1 MVRAWGRHSHDQEF
15 GTFTF
20 AEIFWSSLQAKE
32 AQARQ
37 KVIVR
42 WDVGLNKK
50 HLASFTFARDDA
62 SELRLMTGALLV
74 DLPEKS
80 PLIWLI
86 WCQGGQHLQ
95 LLDASCK
102 LQAAS
107 FLRILDA
114 SCLSQMRWRIPA

>member
-1 MVRAWGRHSHDQEF
+1 MVPSRLQQYRNA
-15 GTFTF
+15 
-20 AEIFWSSLQAKE
+20 LQAKE

-37 KVIVR
+37 KVTVR

-74 DLPEKS
+74 DMLLPHAC
-80 PLIWLI
+80 IWLTG
-86 WCQGGQHLQ
+86 CHCGQKQQ
-95 LLDASCK
+95 LLGACM

-107 FLRILDA
+107 FLLQISSKCSRGCLPQLDSA
-114 SCLSQMRWRIPA
+114 LSSCATSA